1 MVPKTLTADS
11 RELIKLKKFVQQ
23 NPNEKIIKALLEL
36 YNAGK
41 FETAVEQTETI
52 LEQYPES
59 FLVWNVLGASFQRI
73 NRLDNAATA
82 FNKVIELNPTGA
94 DGYNNLGVTV
104 KEQGDIDGAISCF
117 KRADSLRA
125 DNVDTICNIGSTLNL
140 RDNDFSVDAK
150 KNTRVAFIFTGF
162 AKKLLGVPEET
173 LGVQLARMGWDMVFL
188 TNMNKDLFIMGGD
201 KFSSYNNMITEL
213 LKVRRNYSDAA
224 VFCSSGGGF
233 GGIKAA
239 IDLDVELVL
248 GFSVF
253 TRIDREARLIDR
265 RGMRLWKEFDLM
277 LPNQMD
283 QNVANYFSKKNQLRC
298 IIFYPSSNV
307 GDSFQAQNLEQVTNV
322 KLIPVKSADHMMLD
336 TNVLPTNIIRYY
348 TEDLYGIDY
357 S

>member
-1 MVPKTLTADS
+1 M
-11 RELIKLKKFVQQ
+11 KKFIQQ
-23 NPNEKIIKALLEL
+23 NPNEKLSKALLAL

-41 FETAVEQTETI
+41 FKTAVEQSKSI

-59 FLVWNVLGASFQRI
+59 LFVWNVLGASFQRMS
-73 NRLDNAATA
+73 RLDNAAAA
-82 FNKVIELNPTGA
+82 FNKVIELNPNGA

-117 KRADSLRA
+117 RRADSLRP
-125 DNVDTICNIGSTLNL
+125 DNVDIICNIGSALNL
-140 RDNDFSVDAK
+140 RGNDFSVDAK

-162 AKKLLGVPEET
+162 AKKLLGVSEEA

-188 TNMNKDLFIMGGD
+188 TNMNKDLFITGGD
-201 KFSSYNNMITEL
+201 KFSSYNDMIMEL
-213 LKVRRNYSDAA
+213 LKVRRNYSHAA

-239 IDLDVELVL
+239 IDLNVELVL

-253 TRIDREARLIDR
+253 TRIDREARCFDR
-265 RGMRLWKEFDLM
+265 RGMRLWKEFDRM
-277 LPNQMD
+277 LPNQLD

-298 IIFYPSSNV
+298 KLFYPNSNV
-307 GDSFQAQNLEQVTNV
+307 GDSFQSQNLEQVPNV
-322 KLIPVKSADHMMLD
+322 KLVPVKSADHMMLD